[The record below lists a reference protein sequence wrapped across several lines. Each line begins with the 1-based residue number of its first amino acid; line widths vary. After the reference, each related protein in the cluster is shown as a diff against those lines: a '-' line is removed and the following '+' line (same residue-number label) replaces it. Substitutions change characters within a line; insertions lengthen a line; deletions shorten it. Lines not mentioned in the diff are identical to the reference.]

1 MKTVKLLLTV
11 LVLTVVTAIAAYGC
25 ADKQTTTYAKN
36 GDTFVFTVTSVVED
50 GDTLIDYMES
60 LKGSN
65 SLTSYTIENGMITE
79 INGLVASNGVY
90 WMLYTDDA
98 ENSNETWGSV
108 TVDGVTYSSAILGA
122 ESLQIKQ
129 GCSYV
134 WMAQQF

>member
-98 ENSNETWGSV
+98 ENSNETWGNV